1 MRPWYKW
8 TGIFLYSLFAESNNL
23 RCFIHVEC
31 ISKAF
36 AGKAWCTIF
45 WWYTSF
51 RIYCWPQTKL
61 HKTHN
66 FYFSHSFK
74 CLMNKKVK
82 EMWQKVLFK
91 FGKILFEVNR
101 VLWKMRTMRLHFSS
115 NASIKILAFVTRQ
128 LWSRNFY
135 QVPRKMAAL

>member
-45 WWYTSF
+45 WWYTFCLRSVVSCERCVLWGSIF
-51 RIYCWPQTKL
+51 PQMPPLKSWPLWHDNFGHETSIKL
-61 HKTHN
+61 HEK
-66 FYFSHSFK
+66 
-74 CLMNKKVK
+74 
-82 EMWQKVLFK
+82 WQLCSKGYGELC
-91 FGKILFEVNR
+91 R
-101 VLWKMRTMRLHFSS
+101 LWKPSVDSISKTSS
-115 NASIKILAFVTRQ
+115 TRSSKSKSQ
-128 LWSRNFY
+128 TL
-135 QVPRKMAAL
+135 